1 MEIQKLKSKPFTIFN
16 WLEEITIKKSPWDS
30 FNEEQIKTFNSYLI
44 NKYISMSPDYVEL
57 ANYVQRIPY
66 ENKKQIYSIY
76 REMIPKR
83 KVFLKYIGSKKKKQ
97 NLELAI
103 YIAQYF
109 HCSLGEADEY
119 IDILQK
125 NGVRSILYKMGME
138 DKTIDKILK

>member
-1 MEIQKLKSKPFTIFN
+1 MAEKQIKDMFG
-16 WLEEITIKKSPWDS
+16 WLNEITLHKTHPKEISQESWKS
-30 FNEEQIKTFNSYLI
+30 FNSFMI
-44 NKYISMSPDYVEL
+44 NKYVSMSPDYIEL
-57 ANYVQRIPY
+57 VNYVQRIPY
-66 ENKKQIYSIY
+66 ENKQQIYSIY

-97 NLELAI
+97 NLELAD

-125 NGVRSILYKMGME
+125 KGVRSILYKMGIE
-138 DKTIDKILK
+138 DKTIDKLLK

>member
-1 MEIQKLKSKPFTIFN
+1 VSKQKNIENLFG
-16 WLEEITIKKSPWDS
+16 WLNEITQFKTPIENISEESWKSW
-30 FNEEQIKTFNSYLI
+30 NTFMI
-44 NKYISMSPDYVEL
+44 NKYVSMCPEYIEL
-57 ANYVQRIPY
+57 VNYVQRIPY
-66 ENKKQIYSIY
+66 DQNKQIYSIY

-97 NLELAI
+97 NLELAD

-138 DKTIDKILK
+138 DEIVDKLLKK

>member
-1 MEIQKLKSKPFTIFN
+1 MAEKQIKDMFG
-16 WLEEITIKKSPWDS
+16 WLNEITQHKTHPKEISQESWKS
-30 FNEEQIKTFNSYLI
+30 FNSFMI
-44 NKYISMSPDYVEL
+44 NKYVSMSPDYIEL
-57 ANYVQRIPY
+57 VNYVQRIPY
-66 ENKKQIYSIY
+66 ENKQQIYSIY

-97 NLELAI
+97 NLELAD

-125 NGVRSILYKMGME
+125 NGVRGILYKMGIE
-138 DKTIDKILK
+138 DKTVDKLLK

>member
-1 MEIQKLKSKPFTIFN
+1 VSKQKNIENLFG
-16 WLEEITIKKSPWDS
+16 WLNEITQFKTPIENISEESWKSW
-30 FNEEQIKTFNSYLI
+30 NTFMI
-44 NKYISMSPDYVEL
+44 NKYVSMCPEYIEL
-57 ANYVQRIPY
+57 VNYVQRIPHDQ
-66 ENKKQIYSIY
+66 NKQIYSIY

-97 NLELAI
+97 NLELAD

-138 DKTIDKILK
+138 DEIVDKLLKK

>member
-1 MEIQKLKSKPFTIFN
+1 MSKQKNIENLFG
-16 WLEEITIKKSPWDS
+16 WLNEITQFKTPIENISEESWKSW
-30 FNEEQIKTFNSYLI
+30 NTFMI
-44 NKYISMSPDYVEL
+44 NKYVSMCPEYIEL
-57 ANYVQRIPY
+57 VNYVQRIPY
-66 ENKKQIYSIY
+66 DQNKQIYSIY

-97 NLELAI
+97 NLELAD

-138 DKTIDKILK
+138 DEIVDKLLKK

>member
-1 MEIQKLKSKPFTIFN
+1 MAEKKPMDLFG
-16 WLEEITIKKSPWDS
+16 WLNEITLYKSHPNKFS
-30 FNEEQIKTFNSYLI
+30 EEDWKQFNSYMI
-44 NKYISMSPDYVEL
+44 NKYVSMSPDYIEL
-57 ANYVQRIPY
+57 VNYVQRIPY
-66 ENKKQIYSIY
+66 ENKQQIYSIY

-97 NLELAI
+97 NLELAD

-125 NGVRSILYKMGME
+125 NGVRGILYKMGME
-138 DKTIDKILK
+138 DETIDKLLKK

>member
-1 MEIQKLKSKPFTIFN
+1 MAEKQIKDMFG
-16 WLEEITIKKSPWDS
+16 WLNEITLHKTHHKEISQESWKS
-30 FNEEQIKTFNSYLI
+30 FNSFMINRYL
-44 NKYISMSPDYVEL
+44 SMSPDYIEL
-57 ANYVQRIPY
+57 VNYVQRIPY
-66 ENKKQIYSIY
+66 ENKQQIYSIY

-97 NLELAI
+97 NLELAD

-125 NGVRSILYKMGME
+125 NGVRGILYKMGIE
-138 DKTIDKILK
+138 DETIDKLLKK

>member
-1 MEIQKLKSKPFTIFN
+1 MAEKKPMNLFG
-16 WLEEITIKKSPWDS
+16 WLNEITLYKSHPDK
-30 FNEEQIKTFNSYLI
+30 FNEEDWKSFNSFMI
-44 NKYISMSPDYVEL
+44 NKYVSMSPDYIEL
-57 ANYVQRIPY
+57 VNYVQRIPY
-66 ENKKQIYSIY
+66 ENKQQIYSIY

-97 NLELAI
+97 NLELAD

-125 NGVRSILYKMGME
+125 KGVRSILYKMGME
-138 DKTIDKILK
+138 DKTIDKLLK

>member
-1 MEIQKLKSKPFTIFN
+1 MAEKQIKDMFG
-16 WLEEITIKKSPWDS
+16 WLNEITLHKTHPKEISQESWKS
-30 FNEEQIKTFNSYLI
+30 FNSFMI
-44 NKYISMSPDYVEL
+44 NKYVSMSPDYIEL
-57 ANYVQRIPY
+57 VNYVQRIPY
-66 ENKKQIYSIY
+66 ENKQQIYSIY

-97 NLELAI
+97 NLELAD

-125 NGVRSILYKMGME
+125 NGVRGILYKMGME
-138 DKTIDKILK
+138 DETIDKLLKK

>member
-1 MEIQKLKSKPFTIFN
+1 MSKQKNIENLFG
-16 WLEEITIKKSPWDS
+16 WLNEITQFKTPIENISEESWKSW
-30 FNEEQIKTFNSYLI
+30 NTFMI
-44 NKYISMSPDYVEL
+44 NKYVSMCPEYIEL
-57 ANYVQRIPY
+57 VNYVQRIPHDQ
-66 ENKKQIYSIY
+66 NKQIYSIY

-97 NLELAI
+97 NLELAD

-138 DKTIDKILK
+138 DEIVDKLLKK

>member
-1 MEIQKLKSKPFTIFN
+1 MSKQKNIENLFG
-16 WLEEITIKKSPWDS
+16 WLNEITQFKTPIENISEESWKSW
-30 FNEEQIKTFNSYLI
+30 NTFMI
-44 NKYISMSPDYVEL
+44 NKYVSMCPEYIEL
-57 ANYVQRIPY
+57 VNYVQRIPHDQ
-66 ENKKQIYSIY
+66 NKQIYSIY

-97 NLELAI
+97 NLELAD

-138 DKTIDKILK
+138 DKTVDKLLK